1 MQFLIFSGTYKRN
14 LITKVLV
21 FYLSRTSCIHLGL
34 SESCTDDKAIM
45 IPNRQWM
52 QSVPRERPLFGDA
65 FRRANYYPNP
75 VTTIVAVVNVFCAT
89 GTFTKS
95 ALGLVATPAS
105 YFFVYVFPSLKG
117 KNSSIFI
124 RLLIVN
130 LVQNNLTGHT
140 ESFLVVVICIDL
152 DVCKNKKK
160 LRGCRSFTFRKELNN
175 ISKICCE
182 GFETI
187 HFKSST

>member
-1 MQFLIFSGTYKRN
+1 
-14 LITKVLV
+14 
-21 FYLSRTSCIHLGL
+21 
-34 SESCTDDKAIM
+34 M

-105 YFFVYVFPSLKG
+105 YFFVYVFPSLKDAT
-117 KNSSIFI
+117 NSALDSMLDVALDAAPLRWICPIDDGFNPFDGLDVRFLNTRTVDDNNADHDLNI
-124 RLLIVN
+124 GIN
-130 LVQNNLTGHT
+130 NVQN
-140 ESFLVVVICIDL
+140 IDE
-152 DVCKNKKK
+152 
-160 LRGCRSFTFRKELNN
+160 FAHRKH
-175 ISKICCE
+175 I
-182 GFETI
+182 
-187 HFKSST
+187 